1 MMKMRTLITWTAAV
15 LVASCDGGGERP
27 AAVSEKPV
35 AYAVP
40 VDAGC
45 IGPKGRPARP
55 APLNRR
61 YTPEQWAALAPGAKS
76 AAGAAQAGAHMNY
89 EDEDAAATAGCK

>member
-1 MMKMRTLITWTAAV
+1 MKILLAAV
-15 LVASCDGGGERP
+15 PALLLAGCAAATDRP

-35 AYAVP
+35 PFAVP

-45 IGPKGRPARP
+45 IGAKGRPARP
-55 APLNRR
+55 QPLNQR
-61 YTPEQWAALAPGAKS
+61 YMAEQWAALAPGAKA
-76 AAGAAQAGAHMNY
+76 AAGTAQAGAHMNY